1 MPFEHV
7 TTPKPPKPANDRGAQ
22 RITSIDEYEAAT
34 QRVRELADYPE
45 GSPQA
50 AELAALVQVITQWD
64 EAHDD
69 ATSWH

>member
-7 TTPKPPKPANDRGAQ
+7 TTPVQPRPANDMGTL

-34 QRVRELADYPE
+34 ERVRELADFPE

-50 AELAALVQVITQWD
+50 AELAELVQAVMRWD

-69 ATSWH
+69 ATGWH